1 MAVGA
6 EMNEHTESSG
16 PAKRGL
22 GKSIATMGVAT
33 AADIVVQIAIP
44 ILLVRF
50 MTEADFGLYRTL
62 WLIAGTVPGVLA
74 LGMPVSLYYFLPRS
88 EHKVGAVYVVQAAIH
103 MFVAGCIAAVG
114 TAIYVQFHGTEHS
127 LGPWAA
133 AFVGLWVFATLLD
146 FLFVA
151 RQAVPDQ
158 VRINLSFAVLRVVL
172 VLAAAFAF
180 RSWPAVLA
188 AHIAVVLAKAIVCL
202 VAVRRFT
209 GPGVWPTRHHLLDQY
224 RYGLPVGA
232 SMALYLLRSRLDQWL
247 VASLFSVAQFGLYSI
262 AAVFTPLQTLIRIT
276 VNQVIQPELS
286 RMQANDDLAGIK
298 ELGRRS
304 NLAVALLLFPS
315 IAFIGL
321 WAEDIL
327 AVLFTN
333 RYSGAAP
340 VVRIYLLVMA
350 IESMDIAMIL
360 MAMRQGRFLMIVDAI
375 ALPVAIGSAF
385 LGAHLFG
392 MAGAAAGGVV
402 GALVAQMIIYPKYGE
417 LSETRFGMIQD
428 WSAIGRVV
436 LASAIACAASTLVSR
451 LDLPGGLI
459 VELIFAGV
467 IFTIAYRLA
476 LPVLGLSSAVS
487 RVFGER
493 LSRLAGFG
501 R

>member
-1 MAVGA
+1 
-6 EMNEHTESSG
+6 
-16 PAKRGL
+16 
-22 GKSIATMGVAT
+22 
-33 AADIVVQIAIP
+33 
-44 ILLVRF
+44 
-50 MTEADFGLYRTL
+50 
-62 WLIAGTVPGVLA
+62 
-74 LGMPVSLYYFLPRS
+74 MP
-88 EHKVGAVYVVQAAIH
+88 H
-103 MFVAGCIAAVG
+103 
-114 TAIYVQFHGTEHS
+114 
-127 LGPWAA
+127 
-133 AFVGLWVFATLLD
+133 
-146 FLFVA
+146 
-151 RQAVPDQ
+151 Q

-172 VLAAAFAF
+172 VLAVAFAF
-180 RSWPAVLA
+180 RNWAAVLA
-188 AHIAVVLAKAIVCL
+188 AHIAFVFTKAIVCL
-202 VAVRRFT
+202 VVVGRFA
-209 GPGVWPTRHHLLDQY
+209 GPGVRPTWDQLADQY

-232 SMALYLLRSRLDQWL
+232 STALYLLRSRLDKWL
-247 VASLFSVAQFGLYSI
+247 EASMFSVAQFGLYSF
-262 AAVFTPLQTLIRIT
+262 AAVFTPLQTLVRVT

-321 WAEDIL
+321 WAEEIL

-392 MAGAAAGGVV
+392 MIGAAAGGVV
-402 GALVAQMIIYPKYGE
+402 GALSAQMIIYPKYGE

-436 LASAIACAASTLVSR
+436 LASAAACAASAGSSR
-451 LDLPGGLI
+451 LDLSGGLI
-459 VELIFAGV
+459 VELILAGL
-467 IFTIAYRLA
+467 IFTITYRFA
-476 LPVLGLSSAVS
+476 LSVLGLSGAVR
-487 RVFGER
+487 RVFGDR
-493 LSRLAGFG
+493 LSRLVGFG
-501 R
+501 